1 MMKVYAKSGNERIA
15 VVYLADFGQD
25 RKIEFVESMQPPLP
39 REEKWV
45 LLISTLFGCPVGCL
59 MCDAGLNYRGKLT
72 VAQMLEQIDYI
83 VEKRFPDGRI
93 PSRKFKIQFS
103 RMGEPSLNNAVLEVL
118 EELPDRFEAPGLLP
132 SVSTIAPAGTEEY
145 FEKLCEIKNRHYKG
159 GSFQL
164 QFSIHSTDES
174 VRDTLVPVK
183 KWGFRHIAEYGKQ
196 FHLEGDRKITL
207 NFALAKDIPV
217 NIASLK
223 KYFDPEIFLIK
234 ITPLNPTYS
243 AEMNLLETII
253 GPREIKKWED
263 LGRQLESEG
272 YQVIISIGE
281 PEENLIGSNC
291 GQYLQR
297 HQNSSIRLA
306 AGYTYDIEDIG

>member
-1 MMKVYAKSGNERIA
+1 MMKVYAKSGDERIA

-25 RKIEFVESMQPPLP
+25 RRIEFVESVQPPLP

-45 LLISTLFGCPVGCL
+45 LLISTLFGCPAGCL
-59 MCDAGLNYRGKLT
+59 MCDAGLTYRGKLT
-72 VAQMLEQIDYI
+72 AVQMFEQIDYL
-83 VEKRFPDGRI
+83 VEKRFPDRRI

-118 EELPDRFEAPGLLP
+118 EELPGRFEAPGLLP
-132 SVSTIAPAGTEEY
+132 SVSTIAPAGTEG
-145 FEKLCEIKNRHYKG
+145 FFKKLNEIKNRHYKG

-183 KWGFRHIAEYGKQ
+183 KWGFRQISKYGTE
-196 FHLEGDRKITL
+196 FHSEGDRKITL

-217 NIASLK
+217 DITSLK
-223 KYFDPEIFLIK
+223 EYFDPEIFLIK

-243 AEMNLLETII
+243 AETNLLKTII

-272 YQVIISIGE
+272 FQVILSIGE

-297 HQNSSIRLA
+297 HQKSSVRLA